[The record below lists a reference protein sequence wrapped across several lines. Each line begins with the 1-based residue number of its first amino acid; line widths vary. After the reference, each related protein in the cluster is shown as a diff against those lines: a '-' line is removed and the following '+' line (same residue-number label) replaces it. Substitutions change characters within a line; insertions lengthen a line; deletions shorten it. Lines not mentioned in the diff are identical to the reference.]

1 MLIGG
6 FSNAFAATN
15 IVNNGSFEA
24 VDASVTC
31 DSPGFHTVFSPGTTI
46 TGWTVGLDSI
56 DWICGYWLAQDGKD
70 SLDMSGTN
78 PADPEYDGIPSS
90 AGSVSQDLTTISG
103 ATYNVA
109 FWLSGNDDFGS
120 NPLKHLTVTAP
131 GYSTP
136 FTHLTTGKGT
146 DWEEKTFSFTATG
159 PTSTLTFT
167 SDEDRPFGA
176 ALDNVSAVLSACP
189 TGYDLVDDT
198 CVRSNHNPVAG
209 ELVPLN
215 TTALFIS
222 GLSSSMIWMVPT
234 LAGIAGVGV
243 YFIQT
248 RTHNKDN

>member
-6 FSNAFAATN
+6 FGNAFAAPN
-15 IVNNGSFEA
+15 IVNNGSFET

-31 DSPGFHTVFSPGTTI
+31 DPPGFHTVPSPDTTI

-56 DWICGYWLAQDGKD
+56 DWICGYWPAQDGIAN
-70 SLDMSGTN
+70 LDMSGTN

-103 ATYNVA
+103 ATYDVA
-109 FWLSGNDDFGS
+109 FWLSGNTDGGS
-120 NPLKHLTVTAP
+120 DATKHLTVTAP
-131 GYSTP
+131 GYSAP

-146 DWEEKTFSFTATG
+146 DWEEKTFSFTAASTV
-159 PTSTLTFT
+159 STLTFT
-167 SDEDRPFGA
+167 SDDARPFGA
-176 ALDNVSAVLSACP
+176 ALDNVSVVLSRCP
-189 TGYDLVDDT
+189 SGFDLVDDT
-198 CVRSNHNPVAG
+198 CISSNQNPVAG

-234 LAGIAGVGV
+234 LVGIAGAGF
-243 YFIQT
+243 YFIQA
-248 RTHNKDN
+248 RTYNKDN